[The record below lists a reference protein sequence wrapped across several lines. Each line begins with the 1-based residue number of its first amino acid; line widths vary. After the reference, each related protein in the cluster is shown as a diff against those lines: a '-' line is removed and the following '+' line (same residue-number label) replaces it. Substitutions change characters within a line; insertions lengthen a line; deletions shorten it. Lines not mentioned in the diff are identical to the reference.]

1 MNPVDLIQELK
12 DIKEREAISYE
23 NIARELGVTQQS
35 VRNWMVGGRRPM
47 PVMRKIIQEFIEKHE
62 ITDK

>member
-12 DIKEREAISYE
+12 AIKEREDISYE
-23 NIARELGVTQQS
+23 NIARELGVTTMS

-47 PVMRKIIQEFIEKHE
+47 PVMRKIIREFIERHE
-62 ITDK
+62 IKNK

>member
-35 VRNWMVGGRRPM
+35 VRNWMVEGRRPM
-47 PVMRKIIQEFIEKHE
+47 PVMRKIIREFIERHGE
-62 ITDK
+62 